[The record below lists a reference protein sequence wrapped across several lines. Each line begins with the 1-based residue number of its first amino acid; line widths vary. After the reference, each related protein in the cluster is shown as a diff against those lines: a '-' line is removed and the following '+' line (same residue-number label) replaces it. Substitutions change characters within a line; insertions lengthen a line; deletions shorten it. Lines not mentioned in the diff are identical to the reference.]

1 MMILYLS
8 SLAIELQRLVY
19 KYWGSLPPK
28 AISPRLELIVLGF
41 LLPALCVRIYHS
53 LIVLGGEIGPSSN
66 FVVHHV
72 ELHLNIVIVFHAL
85 LVKLFEISFLGI
97 IKLLL

>member
-1 MMILYLS
+1 LGLF
-8 SLAIELQRLVY
+8 A
-19 KYWGSLPPK
+19 PK
-28 AISPRLELIVLGF
+28 DDFATLGVNSARGF
-41 LLPALCVRIYHS
+41 LLPALCVRIDHN

-85 LVKLFEISFLGI
+85 FVKLFEISFLGI

>member
-1 MMILYLS
+1 MGLFAPERDFATLGVNG
-8 SLAIELQRLVY
+8 AR
-19 KYWGSLPPK
+19 
-28 AISPRLELIVLGF
+28 GF
-41 LLPALCVRIYHS
+41 LLPTLYVRIDHS
-53 LIVLGGEIGPSSN
+53 LIVLGGEIGPSSD

-85 LVKLFEISFLGI
+85 FVKLFEINFLGI